1 MRRFRLALF
10 VATLTVLAALIGLW
24 STRQSDLGAPLAQT
38 RPATAVSPSR
48 PPDAG
53 ATVAVTHDSPGPTAM
68 VSVLPTPVPAPAS
81 PLPTPTAGQ
90 SAAPLAPDFTLRG
103 AQGITITLSAYRGE
117 SNVVLVFYR
126 GQT

>member
-1 MRRFRLALF
+1 
-10 VATLTVLAALIGLW
+10 
-24 STRQSDLGAPLAQT
+24 
-38 RPATAVSPSR
+38 
-48 PPDAG
+48 
-53 ATVAVTHDSPGPTAM
+53 M

-103 AQGITITLSAYRGE
+103 AQGITITLSAYRGK